1 MDHAIESLKQFLW
14 AELDA
19 YHEGYSTKEELKA
32 YVKAINELEKYYYGE
47 KKTDLKTILA
57 F

>member
-19 YHEGYSTKEELKA
+19 YHEGYSTKETLKA
-32 YVKAINELEKYYYGE
+32 YVKAINVLEIAHHGE